1 MEEIIMEKVD
11 VIIIGAGVVGLA
23 IASEITSNDREVYV
37 LEKEANYG
45 LETSSRNSE
54 VIHAGIYYPKGS
66 LKAKLCVQGNP
77 MIYKICKDNG
87 VAYKKTGKLIVATK
101 EDDIKEL
108 ENLLR
113 QGEENGVRNL
123 EMIDEETMHEFEPL
137 VKGVAAM
144 YSPLTGI
151 IDAHGLM
158 NFFYQQICKNSGI
171 DPLVRST
178 EVIGLTQK
186 RDGYIVHTKGL
197 ESYSI
202 KTKLVI
208 NSAGLYADKIAK
220 MAGMDIDKEKYR
232 IHWCKGDYF
241 SLAGKP
247 PVTMLVYPAPP
258 KDLYQGWLGIHTVPD
273 LVGRLKFGPNAYY
286 VNKIDYKVESS
297 KEEFW
302 KDIKSYLPSVKKG
315 DLYPDISG
323 IRPKLQ
329 GPGGPFRDFVI
340 QHEEDKGFSGL
351 ISLIGI
357 ESPGFT
363 CSPAIAE
370 IVAEMVNELL

>member
-113 QGEENGVRNL
+113 QGEENGARNL

-158 NFFYQQICKNSGI
+158 NFFYQQTCKNSGI

-247 PVTMLVYPAPP
+247 HVTMLVYAAPP
-258 KDLYQGWLGIHTVPD
+258 KDLYEGWLGIHTVPD

-351 ISLIGI
+351 INLIGI